1 MEKQKELLSSLLA
14 NRLDRVSIL
23 YHLKSLKADCDENL
37 PYVVLKYKLQLL
49 VIDYI
54 SRESG
59 HDNLYLG
66 TLQKDTEK
74 ILAFYKQKA
83 GTEKFKCC
91 LVGCMFQ
98 CSRHR
103 NYVRHLQRSHSRECN
118 LVCQYSRTCV
128 ATFSTLELLHQ
139 HVQDVH
145 AASRQ
150 KNPEV
155 LAVQPGHGQ
164 QVLADICCKCPHS
177 KCLGY
182 EFANTRL
189 LMLHMRNEHSKK
201 GDMVTCIFENCFKQY
216 NNADSLTSHFKL
228 KHLSKG
234 LAQFKSVLLINQ
246 TDLQITDVPDIVM
259 EDTGDD
265 SDQMDTNDYDAEK
278 SDAEGSEAEES
289 NTSQTAIEGS
299 EEDQEIFLMA
309 YCDFLNRLSN
319 FHFIPQ
325 STIQMISEEYLKNY
339 LKSNESQEE
348 IILKSLSE
356 IPGIS
361 EADINKVL
369 NTIEEQDK
377 FLEAQNLLNTNHKRQ
392 QYLKEK
398 FIYVPPHET
407 ILNPKAVKDKKE
419 PKAVVHYV
427 PVVESFKN
435 LVQDPSFVKAVENN
449 IQNEDSEVLKD
460 VKDGHLYKNNPYF

>member
-1 MEKQKELLSSLLA
+1 
-14 NRLDRVSIL
+14 
-23 YHLKSLKADCDENL
+23 
-37 PYVVLKYKLQLL
+37 
-49 VIDYI
+49 
-54 SRESG
+54 
-59 HDNLYLG
+59 
-66 TLQKDTEK
+66 
-74 ILAFYKQKA
+74 
-83 GTEKFKCC
+83 
-91 LVGCMFQ
+91 
-98 CSRHR
+98 
-103 NYVRHLQRSHSRECN
+103 
-118 LVCQYSRTCV
+118 
-128 ATFSTLELLHQ
+128 
-139 HVQDVH
+139 
-145 AASRQ
+145 
-150 KNPEV
+150 
-155 LAVQPGHGQ
+155 
-164 QVLADICCKCPHS
+164 
-177 KCLGY
+177 
-182 EFANTRL
+182 
-189 LMLHMRNEHSKK
+189 
-201 GDMVTCIFENCFKQY
+201 
-216 NNADSLTSHFKL
+216 
-228 KHLSKG
+228 
-234 LAQFKSVLLINQ
+234 
-246 TDLQITDVPDIVM
+246 M

-348 IILKSLSE
+348 IIRKSLSE

-398 FIYVPPHET
+398 FIHVPPHET

-460 VKDGHLYKNNPYF
+460 VKDGLLYKTIPFSRKIPRLSL